1 MKDIEVSIDGS
12 NRNKGKFF
20 LIYGVTNTGKTTSS
34 LATLPDP
41 ILHILAE
48 PRAVEPMVDPIGRII
63 GKDGVW
69 TVVDVGGVEK
79 RMRFMN
85 PGKWDEQQEFLA
97 EEAGKPEL
105 PYKSL
110 LYDGS
115 SYMMNFI
122 ISEEIE
128 TETLDAGI
136 WDAKNSEGRR
146 IGPTKRRLVDSTR
159 KDLSGFGAAAKL
171 MLRTF
176 RLLGAISQKG
186 VVVVATAL
194 LDDDGIDKQPE
205 FIGKMFGNNFP
216 GMVDCIGMVSDRYVD
231 GAVVYP
237 PLVRFEKTEDENF
250 LTKWTGKHDKK
261 LVGPLHWGKILSL

>member
-12 NRNKGKFF
+12 NRNKGRFF

-48 PRAVEPMVDPIGRII
+48 PRAIEPMVDPIGRIV
-63 GKDGVW
+63 GKDGIW
-69 TVVDVGGVEK
+69 YVVDVGGVEK

-85 PGKWDEQQEFLA
+85 PGKWDEHQEFLA

-115 SYMMNFI
+115 SYMMNFAV
-122 ISEEIE
+122 SEEVE
-128 TETLDAGI
+128 TETFNAGV
-136 WDAKNSEGRR
+136 WDNKEGKTR
-146 IGPTKRRLVDSTR
+146 KRTLVDSTR
-159 KDLSGFGAAAKL
+159 KDLSAFGAVAKL

-176 RLLGAISQKG
+176 GLLGQISQKG

-194 LDDDGIDKQPE
+194 LDDDGLDKQPS

-250 LTKWTGKHDKK
+250 LSKWTGKHDKK